1 MDPAGAG
8 ECFAICRDRLYRRC
22 RFLALPLGSLA
33 PRPEA
38 EFPGGAGTDLAVFAF
53 DPAWFSDLF
62 FRDPQEAERLL
73 LHSACHCLLGHP
85 LLPRGGEQG
94 ARQDLACDA
103 AAELLARELAPELYE
118 SDATLDALRALLG
131 DVPPGVGALLA
142 LLPQWEGDATALR
155 RDSHSLW
162 ARAREAELQARATGG
177 GDEGDSPA
185 RAWKRAAAALPRKG
199 GHGDHALRS
208 GMGSAARKQEVRL
221 GAARPWVYGDYLRRF
236 AEMREVPRT
245 DWDQFDYG
253 TYFLGLSLYGDVPLI
268 EPLEYREERRLEE
281 LVIVI
286 DTSQSCSHTL
296 TQMFLERTRDLLEEQ
311 ELFFR
316 RFDLRI
322 LQCDCAVQR
331 CDRITSLGE
340 LEHYMETLSITG
352 LGGTDFRPAFRYVD
366 ALREQGELPR
376 LKGLLYFTDGYG
388 VFPEKPPDYEA
399 LFVFLEHSYGDI
411 VLPPWGGILGL
422 DAPAPKGSDHE
433 YTAG

>member
-1 MDPAGAG
+1 MDTAG

-22 RFLALPLGSLA
+22 RFLALPLGRLV
-33 PRPEA
+33 PRAEA
-38 EFPGGAGTDLAVFAF
+38 DFSGGAGTDMSEFVF
-53 DPAWFSDLF
+53 DPAWFSALF
-62 FRDPQEAERLL
+62 FRDARESERLL
-73 LHSACHCLLGHP
+73 LHSVCHCLLGHP
-85 LLPRGGEQG
+85 LRPRRTGED
-94 ARQDLACDA
+94 AACDA
-103 AAELLARELAPELYE
+103 AAELLARALMPELYGD
-118 SDATLDALRALLG
+118 SGAMDSLQDLLG
-131 DVPPGVGALLA
+131 DAPPSVSALSE
-142 LLPQWEGDATALR
+142 LLPQWEGDTASLV
-155 RDSHSLW
+155 RDSHGLW
-162 ARAREAELQARATGG
+162 AKARETELRARATGG
-177 GDEGDSPA
+177 GDEGESPA
-185 RAWKRAAAALPRKG
+185 AFWKRAAAARPRKG
-199 GHGDHALRS
+199 GHGDHSLRA
-208 GMGSAARKQEVRL
+208 GLGSSARKQEVRL
-221 GAARPWVYGDYLRRF
+221 GAARPWIYGEYLRRF
-236 AEMREVPRT
+236 TELRELPRT
-245 DWDQFDYG
+245 DWEQFDYG

-340 LEHYMETLSITG
+340 LEDYIENLTITG

-366 ALREQGELPR
+366 ALREKGELPR

-388 VFPEKPPDYEA
+388 VYPEKPPDYEA
-399 LFVFLEHSYGDI
+399 LFVFLEHRYDDI
-411 VLPPWGGILGL
+411 DLPPWAGKLVL

-433 YTAG
+433 YCAG